1 MTSDRLLRAVD
12 LLLWVV
18 VVAAAVIAVATV
30 LAFTLGDGAVTLK
43 YLLFVVGFLMFGAGS
58 VGIQP
63 EGFRKRVDPETSGG
77 VGESRVPSL
86 GGLSTDSDSEHDFE
100 ARIQQVPPLRGERLP
115 LDDRVS
121 RDWKLLASSLVV
133 LGVSLLLE
141 VGFDVAAA

>member
-1 MTSDRLLRAVD
+1 MTSDRLLRAAD

-18 VVAAAVIAVATV
+18 VVAAAIVGVATV
-30 LAFTLGDGAVTLK
+30 LAFVAGDGAVTLK

-63 EGFRKRVDPETSGG
+63 EGFRKRAGPETNGG

-86 GGLSTDSDSEHDFE
+86 GSLSADSDSEHGFE
-100 ARIQQVPPLRGERLP
+100 ARIQQLPPLRDERLP

-121 RDWKLLASSLVV
+121 RDWKLFVASLAV
-133 LGVSLLLE
+133 LCVSLLLE
-141 VGFDVAAA
+141 VGLGVTAA